1 MSRPKALKIEH
12 FRADYAKTPDYCEVF
27 EREMKPLYL
36 LAFLLTANHQEA
48 EECFAAT
55 IEMGCEE
62 KCVFKDWTESWI
74 KRCLIQKAIHTVF
87 SRSARDR
94 QRSLWGGD
102 SCETRLRDMVNAVTD
117 LEVLERFV
125 FVMSIL
131 EAYSVRECSLL
142 LHCRGENIV
151 QLRMRA
157 STTLAASNSRFSEPL
172 AVQADQPESN

>member
-1 MSRPKALKIEH
+1 VSRPKALKIEH

-27 EREMKPLYL
+27 EREMKSLYL

-55 IEMGCEE
+55 IETGCEE

-74 KRCLIQKAIHTVF
+74 KRCLIQKAIHVVF
-87 SRSARDR
+87 SRSVRDR

-131 EAYSVRECSLL
+131 EGYSVRECSLL

-157 STTLAASNSRFSEPL
+157 STTLAASNCRFSQPL